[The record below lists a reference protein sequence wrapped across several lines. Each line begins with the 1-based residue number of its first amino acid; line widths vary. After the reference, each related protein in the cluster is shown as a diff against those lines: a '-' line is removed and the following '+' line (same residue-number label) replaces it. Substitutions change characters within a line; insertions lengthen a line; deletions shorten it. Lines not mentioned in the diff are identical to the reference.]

1 MKHVF
6 HRYFERSDSMMKKK
20 KNIISKLLR
29 IGFHFLKKEKEQEKE
44 KEKRITNLCCLL
56 LE

>member
-20 KNIISKLLR
+20 K
-29 IGFHFLKKEKEQEKE
+29 KKHYFQITKNWLSFAR
-44 KEKRITNLCCLL
+44 KRKRTRKRKRKKNY
-56 LE
+56 

>member
-20 KNIISKLLR
+20 KNHYFQITKNWLSFSQKR
-29 IGFHFLKKEKEQEKE
+29 KRTRKRKRKK
-44 KEKRITNLCCLL
+44 NY
-56 LE
+56 